1 MELSLSTEFGTR
13 IETLLKELVHKT
25 NEDTHV
31 QLKVDLADTI
41 GPLQIR
47 LGRLEK
53 KLQKM
58 ERFHS
63 ITSNLLAQMLD
74 EITKD
79 NNTPDETSD
88 VQIGDVM
95 TLVPSR
101 EGVTR
106 NATTVDLPTP
116 EVLTSDVVT
125 RTAPTVEASTR
136 DVHRNVSS
144 RDAPARNVSIRDAPY
159 RYVPPTSCDA
169 STRLQGS

>member
-1 MELSLSTEFGTR
+1 
-13 IETLLKELVHKT
+13 LKELVHKT

-47 LGRLEK
+47 LSRLEK

-63 ITSNLLAQMLD
+63 ITSNFLAQMLD

-79 NNTPDETSD
+79 TNTPDETSD
-88 VQIGDVM
+88 VPIRDVPIGDVV

-106 NATTVDLPTP
+106 NVTTVDIPTP
-116 EVLTSDVVT
+116 DAQTSDVVT
-125 RTAPTVEASTR
+125 RNVPTAEAPTR

>member
-13 IETLLKELVHKT
+13 IETILKELVHKT
-25 NEDTHV
+25 NEDMHV

-63 ITSNLLAQMLD
+63 ITSNLLEQMLD
-74 EITKD
+74 GITKD
-79 NNTPDETSD
+79 TNTPDETSD
-88 VQIGDVM
+88 VPIRDVKI
-95 TLVPSR
+95 R

-106 NATTVDLPTP
+106 SVTTVDIPTCDA
-116 EVLTSDVVT
+116 LTSDVAT
-125 RTAPTVEASTR
+125 RNVPTVEAPTS
-136 DVHRNVSS
+136 DVHRNMSS

-169 STRLQGS
+169 PTRLQGS

>member
-13 IETLLKELVHKT
+13 IETILKEFVHKT

-47 LGRLEK
+47 LCRLEK

-74 EITKD
+74 ETTKD
-79 NNTPDETSD
+79 TNTPDETSD
-88 VQIGDVM
+88 ATQDAQIGDV
-95 TLVPSR
+95 
-101 EGVTR
+101 VTR
-106 NATTVDLPTP
+106 NV
-116 EVLTSDVVT
+116 
-125 RTAPTVEASTR
+125 PTVEAPTS
-136 DVHRNVSS
+136 DVHRNVLSRDAPARNVSS
-144 RDAPARNVSIRDAPY
+144 RDAPVSIRDAPY